1 MAETPDHSTHLKS
14 LVEQQAA
21 LSRELET
28 KKNLLMKVT
37 GAIEYL
43 KEIGVTLSPQNDST
57 PETTTESEEGSSYG
71 SLLYSGGRVS
81 TEQGKIFHHRKSS
94 NLKDVD
100 QGPRHAETFL
110 ASRRNMGHLEHVRLR
125 DARPCLRSLLSKGS
139 YSSSQLSFWCYRSY
153 LCTLPK
159 P

>member
-43 KEIGVTLSPQNDST
+43 TEIGVTLPQQEETT
-57 PETTTESEEGSSYG
+57 PETTTEPEVVE
-71 SLLYSGGRVS
+71 
-81 TEQGKIFHHRKSS
+81 
-94 NLKDVD
+94 
-100 QGPRHAETFL
+100 
-110 ASRRNMGHLEHVRLR
+110 
-125 DARPCLRSLLSKGS
+125 
-139 YSSSQLSFWCYRSY
+139 
-153 LCTLPK
+153 
-159 P
+159 

>member
-43 KEIGVTLSPQNDST
+43 TEIGVTLPKEEET
-57 PETTTESEEGSSYG
+57 TPEPETTTEPEVVE
-71 SLLYSGGRVS
+71 
-81 TEQGKIFHHRKSS
+81 
-94 NLKDVD
+94 
-100 QGPRHAETFL
+100 
-110 ASRRNMGHLEHVRLR
+110 
-125 DARPCLRSLLSKGS
+125 
-139 YSSSQLSFWCYRSY
+139 
-153 LCTLPK
+153 
-159 P
+159 